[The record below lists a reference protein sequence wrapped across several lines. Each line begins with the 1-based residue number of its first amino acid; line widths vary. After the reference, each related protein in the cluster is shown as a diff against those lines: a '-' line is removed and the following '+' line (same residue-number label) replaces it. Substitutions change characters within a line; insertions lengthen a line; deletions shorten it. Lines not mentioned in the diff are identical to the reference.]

1 MLKII
6 FIAAFLISNNLVQ
19 AQQPQKN
26 QTAEMKQEID
36 NLKKEIKDLE
46 NEIKLLEQSDPDEA
60 VQLKKELAALKSILS
75 MMGGATAPAKQAAK
89 PALKNSNQVKPA
101 QSPIVPIVLKQ
112 PVTIPTTAQAKDRLF
127 WYSGKKLNDTTLV
140 TMSGMVVQ
148 YAKKKG
154 TLVVQPPKKT
164 DRFIKTV
171 DELINNEKRKNELA
185 ERFENM
191 ENGFLYY
198 PLLVT
203 TMAMY
208 DDLAIGFSEQV
219 KNTIVLPELPPPP
232 TASDKS
238 PSAVTD
244 ANVKAANSQKVPAKE
259 EAVKKANLVK
269 DPRKHMDEQLALVRQ
284 LIQQLPPV
292 ESFPAPPARNLGI
305 CATCDTSQLARQRR
319 QDSIWVEAYQGQE
332 EKITSILLGIERI
345 KSLLGQ
351 ESNSSLADLLNPMTG
366 RMDRKNNILLEKF
379 GHDIRYTQIISAVVL
394 GHERKRQ
401 LLGLA
406 ETESPSLVQP
416 LMKQAGDAYK
426 KYFNEQV
433 ELKNH
438 DFILNMPFHLGVLR
452 QQALL
457 GMEEGPGF
465 GEFLNT
471 FLEYN
476 RFALTTEIDFIY
488 EKLND
493 ENEIELKATG
503 TLQSSVKKYTM
514 LIFDSCSYRMIP
526 YTNNINNQTIE
537 KVTMDMTV
545 KAGTKTIRDEE
556 GKLVTYKYT
565 GPDSFPL
572 QFPEFRIDFCNT
584 SKPDTAFMTGFV
596 GDEETAQQ
604 FKSAMSQI
612 NKSYKADILIYAN
625 YVFYAGEIDEEG
637 AIDLGNEIL
646 ETIAGF
652 QNQAPATTAMGKMKQ
667 QYEGKK
673 QMDKHRQGLIN
684 KMSNDK
690 TAFLFTAN
698 NKSTV
703 FTDKY
708 NDFKR
713 KIENNTELKRGQIH
727 LRIVHEP
734 VR

>member
-1 MLKII
+1 MLKIV
-6 FIAAFLISNNLVQ
+6 FIATFLFSNILVQ

-60 VQLKKELAALKSILS
+60 AQLKKELTALKSILS
-75 MMGGATAPAKQAAK
+75 MMGGATAPAKQAVK
-89 PALKNSNQVKPA
+89 PALKNSSQVKPA
-101 QSPIVPIVLKQ
+101 QSPIVPIVLRQ
-112 PVTIPTTAQAKDRLF
+112 PVIVPTAAQAKDRLL
-127 WYSGKKLNDTTLV
+127 WYKGKKMNDTTLV
-140 TMSGMVVQ
+140 TMTGMVVQ
-148 YAKKKG
+148 YAKKKS
-154 TLVVQPPKKT
+154 TVIVQPQKKT
-164 DRFIKTV
+164 DRFEKTV
-171 DELINNEKRKNELA
+171 NEIINNEKRKKDLA
-185 ERFENM
+185 EDFEKM

-203 TMAMY
+203 SMAMY
-208 DDLAIGFSEQV
+208 DDLAMGYASVV
-219 KNTIVLPELPPPP
+219 KNTIELPELKPLQPG
-232 TASDKS
+232 SEES
-238 PSAVTD
+238 PSA
-244 ANVKAANSQKVPAKE
+244 AINSAEKSHQTSAKE
-259 EAVKKANLVK
+259 DAAKNANQLK
-269 DPRKHMDEQLALVRQ
+269 DPGKQIEEQLALVKQ
-284 LIQQLPPV
+284 LMQQLPAE

-305 CATCDTSQLARQRR
+305 CATCDTSLLAMQRR
-319 QDSIWVEAYQGQE
+319 QDSIWVEAYQGRE
-332 EKITSILLGIERI
+332 EKITSILLGIERM

-351 ESNSSLADLLNPMTG
+351 ASNNSLADLLNPMTG
-366 RMDRKNNILLEKF
+366 RMDRKNKILLEKF
-379 GHDIRYTQIISAVVL
+379 GHDIRYTQIISTVVL

-406 ETESPSLVQP
+406 ETEPPSLVQP

-438 DFILNMPFHLGVLR
+438 DFVLNMPFHLGVLR

-457 GMEEGPGF
+457 GVEEGPSF

-476 RFALTTEIDFIY
+476 RFAMTTEIDFIY
-488 EKLND
+488 EQVND
-493 ENEIELKATG
+493 NNEIELKATG
-503 TLQSSVKKYTM
+503 TLESSVKKYTM

-526 YTNNINNQTIE
+526 YTDNINNQTIE
-537 KVTMDMTV
+537 KVTMEMTV
-545 KAGTKTIRDEE
+545 KAGTKTMRDEE

-565 GPDSFPL
+565 GPESFPL

-584 SKPDTAFMTGFV
+584 SKPDTAFVTGFI
-596 GDEETAQQ
+596 GDEATAQQ
-604 FKSAMSQI
+604 LNTAMSQI
-612 NKSYKADILIYAN
+612 NNGYKADILIYAN
-625 YVFYAGEIDEEG
+625 YVFYADEIDEEG

-646 ETIAGF
+646 ESIAGM
-652 QNQAPATTAMGKMKQ
+652 QNQAPATTAMGKLKQ

-673 QMDKHRQGLIN
+673 QMDNHRQGLIN
-684 KMSNDK
+684 KLSNQK

-713 KIENNTELKRGQIH
+713 TIEDNIELKKGLIH